1 MKKFGEL
8 IYTREEASGEAS
20 LKAEAHTPV
29 IEAPDT
35 IEAEKPFQVKIR
47 VGPHPN
53 TVAHSIRHIDI
64 YVYEEGRSFN
74 PIHVARLTLT
84 PEYSEPE
91 FIINLRL
98 KENGVIYA
106 LAYCN
111 LHGVWESR
119 REVKV
124 VKTGGGEEKRQYN
137 Y

>member
-35 IEAEKPFQVKIR
+35 VEAGKAFQVKVR
-47 VGPHPN
+47 VGPQPN
-53 TVAHSIRHIDI
+53 TTAHSIRYLDV

-91 FIINLRL
+91 LTINLIL
-98 KENGVIYA
+98 KENSTIYV

-111 LHGVWESR
+111 LHGVWEAR
-119 REVKV
+119 REIKV
-124 VKTGGGEEKRQYN
+124 VKTSGGEKKEYGH
-137 Y
+137 